1 MCIGTPK
8 VIGDAVGPITGS
20 ILKLSK
26 FELPVYGT
34 IEDPI
39 TSVNY
44 IDKRKEILNKH
55 PHAKIVAIDAAFT
68 NIKSEEGIIKFRTYG
83 VSPGRGIERDFKSLG
98 DVSLMGIVCTSK
110 ENETN
115 EDRVLKLIKENVTY
129 INNISET
136 AATLIMRSYENSQI
150 HKQKFLNKLILKI
163 SKI

>member
-1 MCIGTPK
+1 MI
-8 VIGDAVGPITGS
+8 
-20 ILKLSK
+20 
-26 FELPVYGT
+26 
-34 IEDPI
+34 
-39 TSVNY
+39 
-44 IDKRKEILNKH
+44 
-55 PHAKIVAIDAAFT
+55 
-68 NIKSEEGIIKFRTYG
+68 
-83 VSPGRGIERDFKSLG
+83 
-98 DVSLMGIVCTSK
+98 GIVCTCK

>member
-1 MCIGTPK
+1 MI
-8 VIGDAVGPITGS
+8 
-20 ILKLSK
+20 
-26 FELPVYGT
+26 
-34 IEDPI
+34 
-39 TSVNY
+39 
-44 IDKRKEILNKH
+44 
-55 PHAKIVAIDAAFT
+55 
-68 NIKSEEGIIKFRTYG
+68 
-83 VSPGRGIERDFKSLG
+83 
-98 DVSLMGIVCTSK
+98 GIVCTYK

>member
-1 MCIGTPK
+1 
-8 VIGDAVGPITGS
+8 
-20 ILKLSK
+20 
-26 FELPVYGT
+26 
-34 IEDPI
+34 
-39 TSVNY
+39 
-44 IDKRKEILNKH
+44 
-55 PHAKIVAIDAAFT
+55 
-68 NIKSEEGIIKFRTYG
+68 
-83 VSPGRGIERDFKSLG
+83 
-98 DVSLMGIVCTSK
+98 MGIVCTCK

>member
-1 MCIGTPK
+1 
-8 VIGDAVGPITGS
+8 
-20 ILKLSK
+20 
-26 FELPVYGT
+26 
-34 IEDPI
+34 
-39 TSVNY
+39 
-44 IDKRKEILNKH
+44 
-55 PHAKIVAIDAAFT
+55 
-68 NIKSEEGIIKFRTYG
+68 
-83 VSPGRGIERDFKSLG
+83 
-98 DVSLMGIVCTSK
+98 MGIVCTSK